1 MNAMKS
7 KFDIDGIAEKA
18 FAGRWVAGAR
28 IKDAVDRAADLKSLR
43 ETAVISYLGGR
54 SSEKWAVADVV
65 STYQRLIKA
74 IGRSELDSE
83 ISLGIT
89 QLGLD
94 TSRVLARRS
103 YESIANRARKQG
115 VFVWLGAESHETA
128 DATVA
133 IYRRQMGKGGVGI
146 SLRAC
151 LRRTEQDM
159 RSLVG
164 DGAVI
169 RLVKGSPGNRR
180 VAFTTKSEI
189 DSSYTRLMGYL
200 FRSAKAFTIATHDP
214 GIMDEAMLLGRSYRK
229 RVTYEIPIGVKS
241 KYAEELASLGYRVA
255 IGVPFGRRWTGY
267 AYGRLS
273 DELGTVPLLRRLL
286 SSA

>member
-1 MNAMKS
+1 M
-7 KFDIDGIAEKA
+7 DGASCYSWFGSVVTA
-18 FAGRWVAGAR
+18 AVAAGLT
-28 IKDAVDRAADLKSLR
+28 AAD
-43 ETAVISYLGGR
+43 
-54 SSEKWAVADVV
+54 VA
-65 STYQRLIKA
+65 A
-74 IGRSELDSE
+74 GF
-83 ISLGIT
+83 G
-89 QLGLD
+89 
-94 TSRVLARRS
+94 AF
-103 YESIANRARKQG
+103 
-115 VFVWLGAESHETA
+115 VFCPDAE
-128 DATVA
+128 
-133 IYRRQMGKGGVGI
+133 
-146 SLRAC
+146 
-151 LRRTEQDM
+151 
-159 RSLVG
+159 
-164 DGAVI
+164 
-169 RLVKGSPGNRR
+169 
-180 VAFTTKSEI
+180 AFSTKSEI